1 MTSELFNKRRLT
13 IEIDKLAARG
23 LEEGGTANHPIFFEN
38 LEFHVIYWLLSL
50 TVEYAAE
57 ALSHDMISRIRV
69 ANCRACAK

>member
-1 MTSELFNKRRLT
+1 MTSELFNERRLT

-50 TVEYAAE
+50 RPV
-57 ALSHDMISRIRV
+57 LIR
-69 ANCRACAK
+69 R